1 MIPWP
6 RVDPCRSPPLN
17 HLAHALLATP
27 DDDVIL
33 GSLIAD
39 FLRGGVDPATARG
52 VRVGIALHRSVDVYT
67 DAHPEVAAAR
77 ARFDPPYR
85 RYAGILLDMW
95 FDHLLARDWARYG
108 DSSLHAFSQRVQDLL
123 VRREAEVPPR
133 MHSFVR
139 YLHAHDLPE
148 RYRER
153 SAIDDALH
161 GLAARLSRANPMAE
175 SLPVL
180 EALAVPLEAHFAAFF
195 PDLMAH
201 ASTERRR
208 LDAAL
213 PR

>member
-17 HLAHALLATP
+17 HLAHALLAAP

-39 FLRGGVDPATARG
+39 FLRGAVDPAMARG
-52 VRVGIALHRSVDVYT
+52 VRIGIALHRSVDVYT
-67 DAHPEVAAAR
+67 DAHPEVVAAR
-77 ARFDPPYR
+77 ARFEPPYR

-95 FDHLLARDWARYG
+95 FDHLLARGWARYG
-108 DSSLHAFSQRVQDLL
+108 DGSLHAFSQRVQALL
-123 VRREAEVPPR
+123 AQRKAEVPQR

-153 SAIDDALH
+153 EAIADALH
-161 GLAARLSRANPMAE
+161 GLSTRLSRANPLAE

-180 EALAVPLEAHFAAFF
+180 ETLAVPLEAHFAAFF
-195 PDLMAH
+195 PDLAAH
-201 ASTERRR
+201 ASAERDR

>member
-6 RVDPCRSPPLN
+6 RAEPCRSPPLN

-27 DDDVIL
+27 DDDMIL

-39 FLRGGVDPATARG
+39 FLRGAVDPAMARG

-77 ARFDPPYR
+77 ARFEPPYR

-108 DSSLHAFSQRVQDLL
+108 DGSLHAFSQHVQALL
-123 VRREAEVPPR
+123 VQREAEVPQR

-153 SAIDDALH
+153 EAMADALH
-161 GLAARLSRANPMAE
+161 GLSMRLSRANPLGD
-175 SLPVL
+175 SLPLL
-180 EALAVPLEAHFAAFF
+180 EALAAPLEAHFAAFF
-195 PDLMAH
+195 PDLRAH
-201 ASTERRR
+201 ASAERER
-208 LDAAL
+208 LDAVL